1 MLSHEVKELGTHI
14 LVCEVSYCAPNKPKL
29 NFRKFF
35 KFNVMKP
42 LDVKTKFY
50 NAESEDVFLEA
61 QVQNITVGPLCLE
74 KVGLDPSPMFKV
86 NFFPKNIEFNQFFCS
101 DLTSFW
107 GT

>member
-1 MLSHEVKELGTHI
+1 
-14 LVCEVSYCAPNKPKL
+14 
-29 NFRKFF
+29 
-35 KFNVMKP
+35 MKP

-86 NFFPKNIEFNQFFCS
+86 NFFPKNIEFNQFFVAIWQV
-101 DLTSFW
+101 FW
-107 GT
+107 ELKNS